1 MLTNERP
8 PGFQLPHGLADLFFE
23 HAEAKARVERLLEE
37 TFSRWGYTRIVL
49 PTFEYAETLSTEAS
63 PRLVDEMYR
72 FFDRDGHS
80 LALRPDMTVSTA
92 RVVGTKLYDHALPL
106 RFYYAGNVFR
116 HVETQAGHRREFTQA
131 GVELIGAA
139 TPEADAEV
147 VALTIHALQA
157 LRLREFQVNLGQ
169 VGYLRGLLCEADD
182 GNGALRNLEQAIER
196 KNPLALERYLEEMNL
211 PEDTRRAIRAIP
223 TLAGDEAVLDEAE
236 RLATNAASRE
246 AIERLRAVYGILR
259 VEGVAEHVILDLGEV
274 RAMGYYTGVAYHA
287 YAAGLGFPICSG
299 GRYDHLASHF
309 GADLPAIGFALG
321 IERVLLLSEPQ
332 VDIAPHLVMC
342 ACAHPACRALA
353 AEARAAGLRVE
364 VDVLGRS
371 GEDLAAYARKQGAH
385 RVLLCDDGGGYRLI
399 EGDRERTVS
408 PEGVREEMPSW
419 LR

>member
-1 MLTNERP
+1 
-8 PGFQLPHGLADLFFE
+8 
-23 HAEAKARVERLLEE
+23 
-37 TFSRWGYTRIVL
+37 
-49 PTFEYAETLSTEAS
+49 
-63 PRLVDEMYR
+63 
-72 FFDRDGHS
+72 
-80 LALRPDMTVSTA
+80 
-92 RVVGTKLYDHALPL
+92 L

-157 LRLREFQVNLGQ
+157 LDLSEFQVNLGQ
-169 VGYLRGLLCEADD
+169 VGYLRGLLCAADD
-182 GNGALRNLEQAIER
+182 GNGALRSLEQAIER

-223 TLAGDEAVLDEAE
+223 TLAGDAGVLDEAE
-236 RLATNAASRE
+236 RLATSAPARE
-246 AIERLRAVYGILR
+246 AIERLRQVYDILR
-259 VEGVAEHVILDLGEV
+259 LEGVADHVILDLGEV

-321 IERVLLLSEPQ
+321 IERVLLLGEPA

-342 ACAHPACRALA
+342 GCAHPACRALA
-353 AEARAAGLRVE
+353 GEARAAGLRVE

-371 GEDLAAYARKQGAH
+371 GEALAAYARDKGAH
-385 RVLLCDDGGGYRLI
+385 RVLLCAGEGYRLI
-399 EGDRERTVS
+399 EGDEERAVT
-408 PEGVREEMPSW
+408 PAQLREEMRTW
-419 LR
+419 HR

>member
-1 MLTNERP
+1 
-8 PGFQLPHGLADLFFE
+8 
-23 HAEAKARVERLLEE
+23 
-37 TFSRWGYTRIVL
+37 
-49 PTFEYAETLSTEAS
+49 
-63 PRLVDEMYR
+63 RLVDEMYR

-147 VALTIHALQA
+147 VPLPIHALQA

-223 TLAGDEAVLDEAE
+223 TLA
-236 RLATNAASRE
+236 
-246 AIERLRAVYGILR
+246 
-259 VEGVAEHVILDLGEV
+259 
-274 RAMGYYTGVAYHA
+274 
-287 YAAGLGFPICSG
+287 
-299 GRYDHLASHF
+299 
-309 GADLPAIGFALG
+309 
-321 IERVLLLSEPQ
+321 
-332 VDIAPHLVMC
+332 
-342 ACAHPACRALA
+342 
-353 AEARAAGLRVE
+353 
-364 VDVLGRS
+364 
-371 GEDLAAYARKQGAH
+371 
-385 RVLLCDDGGGYRLI
+385 
-399 EGDRERTVS
+399 
-408 PEGVREEMPSW
+408 
-419 LR
+419 